1 MILDY
6 QNVFSCCCCCYFI
19 LLKQYKSI
27 MVCLQG
33 NGMLQKEK
41 WNDIVQ
47 CNTLT
52 KMFRVTG
59 QMLQINCHRKD
70 NGIRK
75 HLKYSLSLPETMH
88 TMAN

>member
-1 MILDY
+1 
-6 QNVFSCCCCCYFI
+6 
-19 LLKQYKSI
+19 

-59 QMLQINCHRKD
+59 QMCKLTVRRD